1 MINFILVVYRYADYV
16 KRMVATPQ
24 YLPHKNTVFLKS
36 VSISPIPIFNKA
48 RYIQGITIICF
59 QVKFKKLSLMYDR
72 KYHHKRGIFDTSFDI
87 KVKHSVVAELTP
99 ATRLAPFDIRS
110 SISLKRSRSSFL
122 TVYMSVSNECYQISL
137 EVKKI

>member
-48 RYIQGITIICF
+48 RYSRNYYYLFLSKIQKTVVNVRQKIT
-59 QVKFKKLSLMYDR
+59 
-72 KYHHKRGIFDTSFDI
+72 
-87 KVKHSVVAELTP
+87 P
-99 ATRLAPFDIRS
+99 
-110 SISLKRSRSSFL
+110 
-122 TVYMSVSNECYQISL
+122 
-137 EVKKI
+137 